1 VTFANVC
8 RRLEWKNYE
17 VVVTT
22 SKLINVSNVMNDAKE
37 KLDFRDRVIK
47 TSIGFKYMIVAT
59 SSQCYIYR
67 YYVIKMCHHPSLIF
81 AWGQAF
87 CVPKICY
94 WSVMS
99 VNYDAAPSC

>member
-1 VTFANVC
+1 MLVVFRCLVCTSEFANVC

-67 YYVIKMCHHPSLIF
+67 LLCHKMSYHPSLIF
-81 AWGQAF
+81 A
-87 CVPKICY
+87 
-94 WSVMS
+94 
-99 VNYDAAPSC
+99 